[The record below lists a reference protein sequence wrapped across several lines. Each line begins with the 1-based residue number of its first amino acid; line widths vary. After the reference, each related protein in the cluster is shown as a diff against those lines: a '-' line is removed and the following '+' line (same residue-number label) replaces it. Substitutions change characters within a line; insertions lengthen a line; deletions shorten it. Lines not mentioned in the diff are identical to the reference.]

1 LGKVFRYTFPFTFLD
16 FIMHAA
22 VLGVVGWSGSGK
34 TTLLEYLIKE
44 LARSGKIVN
53 VVKHSHHDVTLEPVH
68 KDSARLRNA
77 GAGQVLLASP
87 FRYAIVKELRS
98 EAEPS
103 LQELLKKLD
112 PADLTLVEGYKWAN
126 LHKLEVYRPSLGKP
140 AIYRDDKHIVAVAS
154 DVARLDDCPPQ
165 ITWLNLNLPED
176 ILAWIHYGLVDNRFL
191 QYVEAP

>member
-1 LGKVFRYTFPFTFLD
+1 MGL
-16 FIMHAA
+16 IMNAA

-53 VVKHSHHDVTLEPVH
+53 VVKHSHHDVTLEPPH
-68 KDSARLRNA
+68 KDTARLRNA

-98 EAEPS
+98 ELEPS
-103 LQELLKKLD
+103 LPALLDKLD

-126 LHKLEVYRPSLGKP
+126 LPKLEVYRPSLCKP
-140 AIYRDDKHIVAVAS
+140 AIYRDDKHVIAIAS
-154 DVARLDDCPPQ
+154 DAAKPDDFPAQ
-165 ITWLNLNLPED
+165 MTWLNLNSPEE
-176 ILAWIHYGLVDNRFL
+176 ILLWIRQGLTENRFICRVGL
-191 QYVEAP
+191 ND